1 MQPETEQRLAVEA
14 LDRIGRRALPEADS
28 AMPVDGAR
36 YTCADALAA
45 EIAALFKRQ
54 PLLAAFGCEIAA
66 PGDYLTLD
74 IAGVP
79 VLLMRADD
87 GTVQGLLNTCRHRGA
102 RLLDGAGQVG
112 KAFVCPYHNWAYDR
126 CGVLRAQPGAEHFP
140 DIAVGEAGLVR
151 FPAEERDGL
160 VWLLLNPAGTLDL
173 DTALGDL
180 GAEFA
185 AFGLADYRH
194 RGSHTWTKRMNWK
207 LGVDTFL
214 EYYHVPILH
223 RASIGK
229 TLFGTVFLYEA
240 CGRHARLV
248 APRRSIEAQRASDP
262 ATWRVVPHATIVYRV
277 FPNAVFISQGP
288 HVELVRFFPD
298 PARPDAT
305 TCRFS
310 FASPADDRSERDW
323 DEMMRL
329 ALGVLDNEDF
339 AVMEGV
345 QANLAAGIQREIVFG
360 RNEIGLQNFHTHA
373 RRRAEPLNAASGAGS
388 WPRPTSLP
396 STRRRRRR

>member
-1 MQPETEQRLAVEA
+1 MQHQTELRLAAEA
-14 LDRIGRRALPEADS
+14 LDRIDRRALPEAKTS
-28 AMPVDGAR
+28 MAVDGRR
-36 YTCADALAA
+36 YTCRTALAD
-45 EIAALFKRQ
+45 EIGTIFRGH
-54 PLLAAFGCEIAA
+54 PLPVAFGCEVAR

-79 VLLMRADD
+79 VMLIRDD
-87 GTVQGLLNTCRHRGA
+87 EGAVRGLLNTCRHRGA
-102 RLLDGAGQVG
+102 RLLDGAGQAG
-112 KAFVCPYHNWAYDR
+112 KHVVCPYHNWTYDR
-126 CGVLRAQPGAEHFP
+126 CGVLTAQPGAEHFP
-140 DIAVGEAGLVR
+140 DVAVGEESLVR
-151 FPAEERDGL
+151 FPTEERDGF
-160 VWLLLNPAGTLDL
+160 VWLLLDPAGTLDL
-173 DTALGDL
+173 DEALGEF
-180 GAEFA
+180 GAELA
-185 AFGLADYRH
+185 AFGLTDYRH
-194 RGSHTWTKRMNWK
+194 RGSHDWTKRMNWK

-248 APRRSIEAQRASDP
+248 APRRSIMDQQDDDP
-262 ATWRVVPHATIVYRV
+262 ATWRVLPHATIVYRL

-298 PARPDAT
+298 PERPDTT

-310 FASPADDRSERDW
+310 FASPADDRSNRDW
-323 DEMMRL
+323 EEMMRL

-360 RNEIGLQNFHTHA
+360 RNEIGLHNFHQERDA
-373 RRRAEPLNAASGAGS
+373 ALNG
-388 WPRPTSLP
+388 
-396 STRRRRRR
+396 